1 MDLNQAVQQY
11 IGRRG
16 RDSKINNPSTLMHD
30 HLLYWLSTGT
40 SIKSSFV
47 KLLLGVQVSHL
58 SKMMMS
64 CKCFP
69 HVNDQ
74 PVIIL
79 EPMAKEK
86 EHKTIYKKL
95 HRKLNIGKHE
105 PH

>member
-1 MDLNQAVQQY
+1 MDLNEEAVQQY

-16 RDSKINNPSTLMHD
+16 RERMVVRLTTTYDNSKINNPSTLMHD

-58 SKMMMS
+58 CKMMMS

-79 EPMAKEK
+79 EQYGCNK
-86 EHKTIYKKL
+86 
-95 HRKLNIGKHE
+95 
-105 PH
+105 